1 MKRKGIAVFLTA
13 MMMPIMLGG
22 CSEQSE
28 SSPNNVAVGSAVTL
42 PSNSTVSQ
50 PAAPAP
56 ASTSTHTGA
65 PTVVAPSFTD
75 TSSGNGDEPSAP
87 TPPESS
93 ETLPTVEIP
102 GLEGFPTITEEF
114 IVERGSVYRVESGE
128 KLVLDAAVTVESG
141 GSIIVEDGAELL
153 VARYIN
159 LDGDLELRGDG
170 KLTMLYDSGI
180 QGEGDIIVENNFNQ
194 IECGDGTISA
204 HIVPPEREKIN
215 GATYVGGIVIA
226 NKAITLPPEFGSH
239 IAYDSMEP
247 VVREALQKMNSES
260 PYYYTVVSGY
270 RDYYSQQ
277 AIFQRYVDRDGYD
290 EAVTYSAKQGH
301 SEHQTGYTMD
311 LDSLNESYGSTPQ
324 GIWLAENCWKYGFI
338 IRYPKGKEE
347 ITGYTYE
354 PWHVR
359 WIGTSTAKLV
369 YDSGL
374 TLEEFLNVEGGWE
387 IID

>member
-1 MKRKGIAVFLTA
+1 MKRKGIAAVLLA
-13 MMMPIMLGG
+13 AAILSG
-22 CSEQSE
+22 CSEKSE
-28 SSPNNVAVGSAVTL
+28 SSPNNVAVNSAVTL
-42 PSNSTVSQ
+42 PSSST
-50 PAAPAP
+50 AASPVTPAP
-56 ASTSTHTGA
+56 ASTSTHSGA

-75 TSSGNGDEPSAP
+75 TSSDEPSNPDTP
-87 TPPESS
+87 TSTPTYPVEP
-93 ETLPTVEIP
+93 TTPTNPTVNA
-102 GLEGFPTITEEF
+102 TKSITED
-114 IVERGSVYRVESGE
+114 ITVGYGSTIRVESGE
-128 KLVLDAAVTVESG
+128 RLLLEAPVTVETG
-141 GSIIVEDGAELL
+141 GSIIVDGGAELL

-159 LDGDLELRGDG
+159 LDGGDIELLGDG

-180 QGEGDIIVENNFNQ
+180 QGEGDVIVENDFNQ
-194 IECGDGTISA
+194 IDCGDGTISA
-204 HIVPPEREKIN
+204 HIVPPEREIIN

-247 VVREALQKMNSES
+247 VVREALQKMNAES

-270 RDYYSQQ
+270 RDYWSQQ

-311 LDSLNESYGSTPQ
+311 LDSLNESYGSTPE
-324 GIWLAENCWKYGFI
+324 GKWLAENCWKYGFI
-338 IRYPKGKEE
+338 IRYPKGKES

-359 WIGTSTAKLV
+359 WIGRSTAKLV

-374 TLEEFLNVEGGWE
+374 TLEEFLNVEGGWT

>member
-13 MMMPIMLGG
+13 IMMPIMLGG
-22 CSEQSE
+22 CAEQSE

-42 PSNSTVSQ
+42 PSNSAGNSTVT
-50 PAAPAP
+50 PAPAAP
-56 ASTSTHTGA
+56 ASTSTYSGA
-65 PTVVAPSFTD
+65 PLVVAPSFENSEPTTPAD
-75 TSSGNGDEPSAP
+75 PSESHPYDILPNDDESKMIF
-87 TPPESS
+87 ED
-93 ETLPTVEIP
+93 
-102 GLEGFPTITEEF
+102 FTIDSDYY
-114 IVERGSVYRVESGE
+114 VKSGE
-128 KLVLDAAVTVESG
+128 KLLLYGNVTVEPG
-141 GSIIVEDGAELL
+141 GSIIVEDGAELFVGKRIAL
-153 VARYIN
+153 NGEI
-159 LDGDLELRGDG
+159 DLQGDG
-170 KLTMLYDSGI
+170 KLTMLALSEIYGN
-180 QGEGDIIVENNFNQ
+180 GAVIVGTNFNQ
-194 IECGDGTISA
+194 IYCGIETISV
-204 HIVPPEREKIN
+204 HIVPPEREIIN

-247 VVREALQKMNSES
+247 VVREALQQMNAEA

-311 LDSLNESYGSTPQ
+311 LDSLYESYGSTPE
-324 GIWLAENCWKYGFI
+324 GKWLAENCWKYGFI
-338 IRYPKGKEE
+338 IRYPKGKED

-359 WIGTSTAKLV
+359 WIGRSTAKLV

>member
-13 MMMPIMLGG
+13 IMITIMLGG
-22 CSEQSE
+22 CSERAEE
-28 SSPNNVAVGSAVTL
+28 SVGNVTVNSAVTL

-50 PAAPAP
+50 PASPAP

-65 PTVVAPSFTD
+65 PSVIAPSFTD
-75 TSSGNGDEPSAP
+75 TSSNEPAGTTPETSSENPTPVDVPYDYRTIISEDIYVDSGDEYH
-87 TPPESS
+87 
-93 ETLPTVEIP
+93 
-102 GLEGFPTITEEF
+102 
-114 IVERGSVYRVESGE
+114 VYSGE
-128 KLVLDAAVTVESG
+128 FVELNADMTVQSG
-141 GSIIVEDGAELL
+141 GAIVVHDGGLLL
-153 VARYIN
+153 VAETVK
-159 LDGDLELRGDG
+159 LEGTLQLQDGG
-170 KLTMLYDSGI
+170 KLAMLNDDSLIIGS
-180 QGEGDIIVENNFNQ
+180 GDVVVWESFDQ
-194 IECGDGTISA
+194 IDCGNGTIKA
-204 HIVPPEREKIN
+204 HIVPPEREVIN

-239 IAYDSMEP
+239 LAYDSAEP
-247 VVREALQKMNSES
+247 EVREALQKMNAEA
-260 PYYYTVVSGY
+260 PYYYSVVSGY

-277 AIFQRYVDRDGYD
+277 AIFQKYCDRDGYE

-311 LDSLNESYGSTPQ
+311 LDSLYESYGDTPE
-324 GIWLAENCWKYGFI
+324 GKWLAANCWKYGFI
-338 IRYPKGKEE
+338 IRYPKGKEY

-359 WIGTSTAKLV
+359 WIGRSTAKLV

-374 TLEEFLNVEGGWE
+374 TLEEFLNVEGGWD